1 MSLLLSSLSLYSGG
15 DCAGVHHRAHGG
27 AEHDRGAARG
37 GAPQG
42 PVSDI
47 VNPNPD
53 DPQCNN

>member
-1 MSLLLSSLSLYSGG
+1 MSLLLPSLYSGG

-27 AEHDRGAARG
+27 AEYDRGAARG